1 MTPDAGRKGRRRLL
15 VVEDETLIG
24 MLLEDMLSDLGYE
37 VVGTAPTVR
46 QAMDV
51 LHGSELDAAILD
63 VNVNGE
69 AINPV
74 AAILRDR
81 GVPFMFASGYGERG
95 VPAEFRGCPVLQK
108 PFQQEE
114 LENALA
120 SLFAEEQG
128 AGAAKPGVVE
138 R

>member
-1 MTPDAGRKGRRRLL
+1 MTPDVGPKGRRRLL
-15 VVEDETLIG
+15 IVEDETLIG

-37 VVGTAPTVR
+37 VVGTAPTVQ

-51 LHGSELDAAILD
+51 VRGSELDAAILD

-74 AAILRDR
+74 AAFLKDR

-120 SLFAEEQG
+120 LLFSEGSG
-128 AGAAKPGVVE
+128 AGGTIKPEAV
-138 R
+138 